1 MLGPGTKRSTT
12 AHPQTSMEKSSTSI
26 WVTRWVK
33 SVVPLSS
40 SILVRPKRK
49 HKKTGKCMS
58 PRKCGRTD
66 FDANAI
72 WVCRSGP
79 PLLCLRCEPG
89 ISEDGNKRNWKLKKN
104 GCVEFPSLG
113 HTPYFRMKP
122 NEHRL
127 STEWLLLSTSSS
139 RLSTTSYSYD
149 ILMIV
154 TGAQNPDTPIPLC
167 SHQNHWQTEYPFP
180 PCILGF
186 D

>member
-1 MLGPGTKRSTT
+1 MPFGSAGPGLHFFAFAASLAFLRMETK
-12 AHPQTSMEKSSTSI
+12 E
-26 WVTRWVK
+26 
-33 SVVPLSS
+33 
-40 SILVRPKRK
+40 
-49 HKKTGKCMS
+49 TG
-58 PRKCGRTD
+58 
-66 FDANAI
+66 N
-72 WVCRSGP
+72 
-79 PLLCLRCEPG
+79 LE
-89 ISEDGNKRNWKLKKN
+89 KN

-113 HTPYFRMKP
+113 YTPYFRMKP
-122 NEHRL
+122 NERNL

-167 SHQNHWQTEYPFP
+167 SHQNSWQTEYPFP